1 MRTKKDFSWKTQ
13 TCLNKNLWYF
23 RIFSSFSFIFFL
35 IVQNSHL
42 LLIIHIF
49 WRAHTTESATLWS
62 SKEFKYSFTKYS
74 LNGREIF
81 PDEVWSQRWRR
92 WNDTES
98 EKIEKNTLAATM
110 LIHFRGD
117 NLFHFLG
124 LWKIQVNS
132 VIVID
137 LLWRLSHCSDKQKR
151 PKLRVRV
158 KLGHNELPIRFQVDV
173 CRFPFFFFLIFPL
186 VIPPPPVFELHL
198 LILAQQ
204 QFFWEKNEK
213 EKLRALV

>member
-1 MRTKKDFSWKTQ
+1 M
-13 TCLNKNLWYF
+13 
-23 RIFSSFSFIFFL
+23 IFSTFFFIFLL
-35 IVQNSHL
+35 IVQNSHF

-81 PDEVWSQRWRR
+81 PDEIWSWRRWR
-92 WNDTES
+92 WNDTKS
-98 EKIEKNTLAATM
+98 EKIEKNTFSATM
-110 LIHFRGD
+110 LIHFQGD

-137 LLWRLSHCSDKQKR
+137 RQRLSHCSDKQKR
-151 PKLRVRV
+151 PRTPSESETGPQWASHSLQSRR
-158 KLGHNELPIRFQVDV
+158 LSISIFLLSYLPPCHSSSALFWTSFIDSGTAAI
-173 CRFPFFFFLIFPL
+173 FL
-186 VIPPPPVFELHL
+186 
-198 LILAQQ
+198 
-204 QFFWEKNEK
+204 WEEWK
-213 EKLRALV
+213 EKSSTLFF